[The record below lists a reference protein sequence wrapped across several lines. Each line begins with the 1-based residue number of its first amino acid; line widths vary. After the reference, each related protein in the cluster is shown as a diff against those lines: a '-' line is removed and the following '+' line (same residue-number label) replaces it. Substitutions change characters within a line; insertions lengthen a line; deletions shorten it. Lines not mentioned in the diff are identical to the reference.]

1 MKTRNIFLSLA
12 AVVGIGISTQ
22 AQTYIGHTV
31 NQPAL
36 LVADAGTPQNFC
48 LGDSVTLGG
57 NPSAVGGTASY
68 TYAWSPSLTL
78 NSGTA
83 ANPHASPTS
92 TTTYVL
98 NLTDANGCS
107 DSASVTVNQVTPVA
121 LFSTTSLLLAVNCT
135 DLSVAATTWNWDFGD
150 GMTSTLQSPGHTY
163 GQPGTYIICLTING
177 GTNCQATACDTVN
190 VIAVGVQGSLPNV
203 TVRAYPNPV
212 TGNEIAFELIGN
224 VALAGD
230 LEIRLFDVQ
239 GREVLQYT
247 GASSESIHRI
257 QRRSLA
263 AGTYGY
269 RVEAGGSRIGSGKI
283 VLR

>member
-12 AVVGIGISTQ
+12 AVVGIGISAQ

-36 LVADAGTPQNFC
+36 LVADAGTAQSFC

-57 NPSAVGGTASY
+57 NPSAMGGTAGY
-68 TYAWSPSLTL
+68 TYSWTPSLTL
-78 NSGTA
+78 NSGAA
-83 ANPHASPTS
+83 ANPNAAPTS

-107 DSASVTVNQVTPVA
+107 DSASVTVNQLTPLA
-121 LFSTTSLLLAVNCT
+121 QFSTTSLLLAVNCT
-135 DLSVAATTWNWDFGD
+135 DLSISATTWNWDFGD
-150 GMTSTLQSPGHTY
+150 GQTSTLQNPGHTY

-177 GTNCQATACDTVN
+177 GTNCQATVCDTVT

-203 TVRAYPNPV
+203 SVRAYPNPV
-212 TGNEIAFELIGN
+212 TGSEISFEVTGN
-224 VALAGD
+224 VALTGD
-230 LEIRLFDVQ
+230 LGIKLFDVQ

-247 GASSESIHRI
+247 GSSSESIHRL

-263 AGTYGY
+263 TGTYGY
-269 RVEAGGSRIGSGKI
+269 RVEAGGNLLGSGKI